1 MDSDIINLEALLYAL
16 TQQPNSLR
24 PELQTSLTEIGKVLQ
39 TDLSKENA
47 DRLRQVIGADEH
59 FENAY
64 QQSLVEIDRRYT
76 SQERTKAIAG
86 IFPTTRELGDI
97 DFNTFSTS
105 NDSVNVAKQS
115 IYRQRTQPKRS
126 EFLLRG
132 DRIVTLSGGGAFL
145 GALIFQ
151 TISGAVIGGL
161 LAGIYAWWSF
171 STTKPDENN

>member
-39 TDLSKENA
+39 IDLSKENA

-64 QQSLVEIDRRYT
+64 QQGLVEVDRRYT
-76 SQERTKAIAG
+76 SQERTKNIG
-86 IFPTTRELGDI
+86 TFIVPNSDNVFLTDNNDQINTTI
-97 DFNTFSTS
+97 QT
-105 NDSVNVAKQS
+105 
-115 IYRQRTQPKRS
+115 IYRQRTQPKKS

-132 DRIVTLSGGGAFL
+132 DRVITLGSGGADRK
-145 GALIFQ
+145 
-151 TISGAVIGGL
+151 
-161 LAGIYAWWSF
+161 
-171 STTKPDENN
+171 STRLNSSHVSQSRMPSSA